1 MSQARQRKH
10 LDIYFSLDFIYQLV
24 DVFYDTIYFVNYNNS
39 PDVILFVQGQQGLPV
54 LQLLVASGAA
64 IVAPTVAVLDR
75 RRRWDGA
82 VVTVVVVVDIV
93 LRRRGVFVWRSVLR
107 LVAAAVVVDVVVL
120 LVDAPLAEAALAG
133 EGDALAGG
141 EGAPAPGAREARLAV
156 GLAQGGYHLG

>member
-1 MSQARQRKH
+1 M
-10 LDIYFSLDFIYQLV
+10 
-24 DVFYDTIYFVNYNNS
+24 
-39 PDVILFVQGQQGLPV
+39 ILFVQGKQGLAV

-64 IVAPTVAVLDR
+64 IVASTVAVLDR

-93 LRRRGVFVWRSVLR
+93 LGGRCVFVWRSVLR
-107 LVAAAVVVDVVVL
+107 LVAAAVVDVVVL

-156 GLAQGGYHLG
+156 GLAQGGHHLEWERLSSVLLIKRN